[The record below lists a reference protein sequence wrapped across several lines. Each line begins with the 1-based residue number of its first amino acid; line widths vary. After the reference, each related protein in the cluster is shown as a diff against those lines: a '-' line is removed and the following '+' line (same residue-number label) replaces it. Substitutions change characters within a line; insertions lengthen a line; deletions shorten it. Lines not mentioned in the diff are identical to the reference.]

1 MNEIRQNHHMKA
13 AQPNRKLILWLAAIV
28 LLFLFGVIL
37 VQTGHWTRSSELDHI
52 NTKAGDSL
60 NVYTG
65 DLQIE
70 LDKFEAL
77 PYILSKN
84 PLFLQLL
91 VELHDTKKLD
101 SVNRELER
109 VNTLA
114 ETSAIYILD
123 KTGHALA
130 TSNWNEKVSF
140 IGEDLSFRPYFQQAI
155 QGNPG
160 RYFALGNTS
169 HVRGYYFSAPM
180 FNGPEIIGVLTVKV
194 HLQRLEENWAKG
206 SEKVVVTDPHGVIF
220 ISSYRPW
227 QFRALV
233 PLTTEAVQTLRNSMR
248 YGDIYPDSIGTG
260 QLSSDKNGLH
270 FISLKTDAAPLVD
283 GKTSSRT
290 DRRYLIHSHNMPDA
304 GWTVHVLSDISHVDG
319 QVRNIVLLVAFLLV
333 ILFLSAALFYNKRR
347 ARLKQNEFEAH
358 SRRALQEMNEQL
370 EQRVHERTREL
381 TLTNIHLT
389 REVTERSRTEN
400 ELRAAQEELIQAGKL
415 AAIGQMATSIT
426 HEISQPLAAIRMF
439 AENSLILLDE
449 QRQEQ
454 VRMNLNDIADLVI
467 KMSRITS
474 HLKSFARKSRA
485 TLEPVDLEMAVGN
498 VMVLLSMEMR
508 KTGTVCHCTVA
519 KETYVLADQ
528 VRLEQVLMN
537 IFSNALDAVTNQPE
551 KLIFISSEKHGDEV
565 KLIVRDS
572 GPGIA
577 EEHIENIFEPF
588 FTRKQQGKG
597 LGLGLSLSRSI
608 IKDFGGRIT
617 AENHAEQGAVFKFIL
632 KSCHLEEGAHK

>member
-1 MNEIRQNHHMKA
+1 MTSTRENN
-13 AQPNRKLILWLAAIV
+13 KLSIWLAAIV
-28 LLFLFGVIL
+28 LLFLFGTIL
-37 VQTGHWTRSSELDHI
+37 LQTEYWTRISELEHI
-52 NTKAGDSL
+52 NRKAGDSL

-91 VELHDTKKLD
+91 NEPHNAKKLD
-101 SVNRELER
+101 KVNRELER
-109 VNTLA
+109 INTLA

-123 KTGHALA
+123 RTGHSLA
-130 TSNWNEKVSF
+130 ASNWDEKVSF
-140 IGEDLSFRPYFQQAI
+140 IGEDLSFRPYFRQAI
-155 QGNPG
+155 HGTPG

-169 HVRGYYFSAPM
+169 NIRGYYFAAAM
-180 FNGPEIIGVLTVKV
+180 YDGPEIIGVLTVKV

-206 SEKVVVTDPHGVIF
+206 FEKVVVTDPHGVIF

-233 PLTTEAVQTLRNSMR
+233 PLTVEAVQALRKSMR

-260 QLSSDKNGLH
+260 RQSSDKNGLR
-270 FISLKTDAAPLVD
+270 FITLKADAVPSVN
-283 GKTSSRT
+283 GKASSRT
-290 DRRYLIHSHNMPDA
+290 EHRYLIRSHDMPDA
-304 GWTVHVLSDISHVDG
+304 GWTVHILSDISHVDR

-333 ILFLSAALFYNKRR
+333 IFFLSAALFYNRRR
-347 ARLKQNEFEAH
+347 ARLNQNEIEVNSH
-358 SRRALQEMNEQL
+358 KALQELNEQL
-370 EQRVHERTREL
+370 EQRVRERTHEL
-381 TLTNIHLT
+381 TQTNIHLT
-389 REVTERSRTEN
+389 REVTERSRTES

-449 QRQEQ
+449 QQQDQ
-454 VRMNLNDIADLVI
+454 VRINLNDIADLVI

-485 TLEPVDLEMAVGN
+485 TLEPVDLELAVNN
-498 VMVLLSMEMR
+498 VLVLLSIEMR
-508 KTGTVCHCTVA
+508 KTGTVCHCSVE
-519 KETYVLADQ
+519 KEIFVLADQ

-537 IFSNALDAVTNQPE
+537 LLSNALDAVTNQSD
-551 KLIFISSEKHGDEV
+551 KSIIISSEKHVDEV
-565 KLIVRDS
+565 ILIVRDS

-577 EEHIENIFEPF
+577 EENIENIFEPF
-588 FTRKQQGKG
+588 FTHKQQGKG

-608 IKDFGGRIT
+608 IKDFGGQII
-617 AENHAEQGAVFKFIL
+617 AENHAEQGAVFNVVL
-632 KSCHLEEGAHK
+632 QYCHSEEGIEE